1 MIKSII
7 VDDHPL
13 VRRGLKSV
21 LSLENDIEIVGEAAD
36 IKDTLELIN
45 TQKPDMVLLDIRLC
59 GENGLDVIE
68 YCNKEC
74 IKCKFLVLTS
84 SSEEHDIKNAKSL
97 GVQGYILKE
106 ALPEELIYAMRLV
119 GKGRKYYDPKIMDEI
134 LDEIDHDEIAGNLTL
149 REQEVLKAL
158 GEGLTNQE
166 IADRLF
172 ISIHTAK
179 KHVSQ
184 ILAKLDFSDRTQAAL
199 YAQSKYLEKIR

>member
-1 MIKSII
+1 MIKSLI

-36 IKDTLELIN
+36 IKDTMELIN

-59 GENGLDVIE
+59 GENGLDVIDN
-68 YCNKEC
+68 CNKQC
-74 IKCKFLVLTS
+74 INCKFLVLTS
-84 SSEEHDIKNAKSL
+84 SSEEYDIKNAKSL
-97 GVQGYILKE
+97 GAQGYILKE
-106 ALPEELIYAMRLV
+106 ALPEELIYAIHLV

-134 LDEIDHDEIAGNLTL
+134 LDEIEHDDISENLTI

-158 GEGLTNQE
+158 GEGLCNQE

-172 ISIHTAK
+172 VSIHTAK

-184 ILAKLDFSDRTQAAL
+184 ILAKLNFSDRTQAAL
-199 YAQSKYLEKIR
+199 YAQSKSLVKIR